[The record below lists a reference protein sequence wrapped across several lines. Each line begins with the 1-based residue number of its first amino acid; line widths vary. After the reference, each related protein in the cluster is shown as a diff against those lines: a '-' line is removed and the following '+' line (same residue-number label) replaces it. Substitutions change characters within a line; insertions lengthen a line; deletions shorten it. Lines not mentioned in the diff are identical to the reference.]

1 MMHAARQ
8 NITWMID
15 LNEYWIGYDSL
26 ERLYAFLSRVVQ
38 INTVINGLR
47 GHLRPL
53 KAFQNR

>member
-26 ERLYAFLSRVVQ
+26 ERLYAFRVVQ
-38 INTVINGLR
+38 INTVING
-47 GHLRPL
+47 HSRPL
-53 KAFQNR
+53 KAFKNR